1 MAVSI
6 QSYIHGGGVAN
17 QSPFTLPGPLHS
29 VGGGPRSPDALEGPQ
44 PTRLPLPKPPGDLQA
59 PERLSNRHLQLCVPE
74 HDEGLYVQ
82 GLLRALCRSSGYAV
96 GGGLCASQAL
106 GWVLVASPLATVA
119 GQPMCVPPGSHII

>member
-6 QSYIHGGGVAN
+6 QPCIHEGGVAN

-29 VGGGPRSPDALEGPQ
+29 VGGGPRGPDALEGPQ
-44 PTRLPLPKPPGDLQA
+44 PARLPLPKLPGDLQA

-82 GLLRALCRSSGYAV
+82 SLPPRALCRSSGYAV
-96 GGGLCASQAL
+96 VRAYL
-106 GWVLVASPLATVA
+106 PLKL
-119 GQPMCVPPGSHII
+119 